1 MMLIESIMSPSPIK
15 AEATTALVVSE
26 PPAAK
31 PQIKAQTKRKLASQ
45 KSPELSWWQQLPW
58 IRVR

>member
-1 MMLIESIMSPSPIK
+1 MMLIASIIPMK
-15 AEATTALVVSE
+15 AEATTATTALVVSE

-45 KSPELSWWQQLPW
+45 KPPELSWWQLPW

>member
-1 MMLIESIMSPSPIK
+1 MMLIVSIMSHSK

-45 KSPELSWWQQLPW
+45 KPPELSWWQQLPW